1 MYLFQRRFKHTF
13 KHFFLLGFVLRKI
26 LLCYMYILNFNRYYI
41 SCNWNHLIWFIISFF
56 HYFVCHAYIF
66 GGLRRSPWFS
76 LTYPK
81 LLLPFTTS
89 NSLTL
94 TARQL
99 IYFCT
104 ANPNLFSLSS
114 PVPVSLCRFPLADSH
129 APLPLPIPL

>member
-41 SCNWNHLIWFIISFF
+41 SCNWNHLLWFIISFF
-56 HYFVCHAYIF
+56 PLLCMSCICIWRVEKESLILAY
-66 GGLRRSPWFS
+66 L
-76 LTYPK
+76 PK
-81 LLLPFTTS
+81 TLLPFTTS

-114 PVPVSLCRFPLADSH
+114 PVSVSICSFPLADSH